1 MRKLLFLLIL
11 ICHAAYSADA
21 RITAADLLMRADAG
35 DRTAMRTLADGY
47 YAGVDGLEQN
57 FAKAAEWYRRL
68 ARSGDVR
75 AQTSLGLM
83 YARGYGV
90 EKNMREAFRLWNFA
104 ALQNDPG
111 AQFNL
116 GVTYLQGEGIAA
128 EAPRAAHW
136 FREAAKRGHVQAQRN
151 LALMCFHGN
160 GVNRD
165 LQQAYF
171 WMKVA
176 ALQGDEDSEKS
187 LSAIIQE
194 MQQDQREEADKQ
206 AQDWMAKNR
215 RLEP

>member
-1 MRKLLFLLIL
+1 MNKLLFLFMFFLIPAW
-11 ICHAAYSADA
+11 AAGTG
-21 RITAADLLMRADAG
+21 ITAADLLMRAEAG
-35 DRTAMRTLADGY
+35 DRSAMRTLADGY

-57 FAKAAEWYRRL
+57 FSKAAEWYRRL

-116 GVTYLQGEGIAA
+116 GVTYLQGEGVPP

-151 LALMCFHGN
+151 LALIYFHGN
-160 GVNRD
+160 GVSRD

-176 ALQGDEDSEKS
+176 ALQGDEDSAKS
-187 LSAIIQE
+187 LEAITSGLPP
-194 MQQDQREEADKQ
+194 DQRDEAERQ
-206 AQDWMAKNR
+206 AQDWMSKNR